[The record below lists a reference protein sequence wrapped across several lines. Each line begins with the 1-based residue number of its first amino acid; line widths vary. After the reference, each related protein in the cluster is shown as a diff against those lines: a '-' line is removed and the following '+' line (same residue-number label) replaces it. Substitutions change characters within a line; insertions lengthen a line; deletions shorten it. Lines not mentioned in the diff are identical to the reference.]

1 MNPTQPGYEPRARG
15 RAEPDSIGQFAGTS
29 ARGPNRTGGVVDA
42 VIKVDLVVKIDALH
56 QQNPQSKVAE
66 RDHRR
71 RSRETP
77 QPLK

>member
-1 MNPTQPGYEPRARG
+1 MSNEPRARG
-15 RAEPDSIGQFAGTS
+15 RAEPDSIGQF